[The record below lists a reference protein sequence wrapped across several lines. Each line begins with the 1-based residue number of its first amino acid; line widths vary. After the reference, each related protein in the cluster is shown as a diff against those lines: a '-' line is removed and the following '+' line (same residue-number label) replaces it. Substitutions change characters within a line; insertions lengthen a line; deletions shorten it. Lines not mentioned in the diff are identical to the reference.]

1 MENHDKNCIICK
13 KDEDQ
18 IPLVKFD
25 YKQTSFWICP
35 QHIPV
40 IIHDPSQLNGLLPDA
55 DKFEAV

>member
-1 MENHDKNCIICK
+1 MDTHGKNCIICK

-40 IIHDPSQLNGLLPDA
+40 IIHDPTQLEGLLPDA